1 MATATQVQPA
11 GPATRFGAA
20 RGFFSDRRIRG
31 FRTAFAALNEHLT
44 DAEADTMED
53 LWYGRRLVTTEDLP
67 LVERLENVVE
77 RLKHA

>member
-1 MATATQVQPA
+1 MQTETQDQLI

-44 DAEADTMED
+44 DEEADVMED